1 MATRSLS
8 WYSDDEVETKKILK
22 LRNECLVTKKINN
35 YFCNLRATY
44 NCITDSKKIESFD
57 IVDKFGKIKCFCE
70 EAIEEKTKIETLVL
84 ILFPEYSKSR
94 IDNYSLNDFLK
105 GENCLIQVIL
115 FRGKNLE
122 ESAYVY
128 FEPVKKEEGK

>member
-1 MATRSLS
+1 MTR

-44 NCITDSKKIESFD
+44 NYITDSKKIESFD
-57 IVDKFGKIKCFCE
+57 IVDKFGKIKGFCE

-105 GENCLIQVIL
+105 GENCLIQVVL

-128 FEPVKKEEGK
+128 FEPVKKEETK

>member
-1 MATRSLS
+1 MATFS
-8 WYSDDEVETKKILK
+8 WMQFDNEEEQQKVLK

-35 YFCNLRATY
+35 YFCNLRRTY
-44 NCITDSKKIESFD
+44 NCVTDSKTIERFD
-57 IVDKFGKIKCFCE
+57 ILDKFGKIKDFCE

-94 IDNYSLNDFLK
+94 IDNYSLNDFLR

-128 FEPVKKEEGK
+128 FEPIKKEEKK